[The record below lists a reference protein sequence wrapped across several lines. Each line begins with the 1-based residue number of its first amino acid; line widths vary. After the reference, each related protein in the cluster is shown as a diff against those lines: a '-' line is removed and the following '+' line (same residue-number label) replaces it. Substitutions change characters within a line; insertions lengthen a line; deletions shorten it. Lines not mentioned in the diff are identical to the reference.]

1 MQQIN
6 YLQDQLGLMT
16 WPLLICSALTAMII
30 AERIFQV
37 VLSIGVG
44 RSAIRKELNN
54 ISPTNSKDLEQ
65 LAQTLSPKRPLLYK
79 GVAMLL
85 AHHSFSK
92 NLREDAAGIWLQEK
106 RHQLHAGLRLLGLI
120 GVLSPLIGLLG
131 TVLGLIEMFK
141 GVAAST
147 GSITPND
154 LADGLGLAMRTTA
167 AGLMIALPAI
177 AGAQLLGLWA
187 DRVVAKLEH
196 TLNYV
201 NVWLEGM
208 TIQQPQTL
216 EINSYNRSNGNS
228 NNRQNSSG
236 AAKPNSSPDVDNA
249 SSASYS

>member
-1 MQQIN
+1 MQQIS

-30 AERIFQV
+30 AERVFQV
-37 VLSIGVG
+37 MLSIGVG
-44 RSAIRKELNN
+44 KRAIRRELNQ
-54 ISPTNSKDLEQ
+54 ISPTNSNEIEA
-65 LAQTLSPKRPLLYK
+65 LAQSISDKRPLLYK
-79 GVAMLL
+79 GVSMLL

-92 NLREDAAGIWLQEK
+92 GLREDAAGIWLQEK

-120 GVLSPLIGLLG
+120 GVISPLIGLLG

-141 GVAAST
+141 GVAATT

-177 AGAQLLGLWA
+177 SGSQLLGLWA
-187 DRVVAKLEH
+187 DRVLAQLEH

-208 TIQQPQTL
+208 SIQTNHSD
-216 EINSYNRSNGNS
+216 ETKG
-228 NNRQNSSG
+228 SSVNKVAVG
-236 AAKPNSSPDVDNA
+236 DVSQA
-249 SSASYS
+249 